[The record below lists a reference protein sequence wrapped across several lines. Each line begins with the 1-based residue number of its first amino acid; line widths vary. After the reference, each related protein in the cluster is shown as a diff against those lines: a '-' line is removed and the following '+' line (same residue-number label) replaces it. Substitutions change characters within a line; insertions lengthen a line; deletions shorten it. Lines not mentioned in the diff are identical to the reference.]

1 MRILFIT
8 SNNVGD
14 AVLNNGLLARLLAQ
28 SSRPKVTVVAGRASS
43 GLYQAMPG
51 LAELIVLE
59 KERCHRH
66 WFKLWAQVARERWD
80 LVADMRR
87 TALGLFLRSGK
98 RLVTPPKDMTRHRVV
113 ELGALTPDH
122 RPPAPVAWSSPED
135 NRRAAQWIA
144 TGSPVLALG
153 PTANW
158 PGKQWP
164 CARFI
169 ALARALSAKNAP
181 LEGAHF
187 AVFATASERA
197 QAAPLLDS
205 FPPEQIIDLV
215 GRTTLGEAAACLK
228 RCDYYIGNDS
238 GLMHL
243 AAACGVPTLG
253 LFGPSC
259 DVRYHPWGEKAW
271 WVRTPETLDDIIQ
284 APGYDR
290 HNGLSYMTTLCLD
303 RVQAIAEEMISDQRR
318 REYVHSSAFGSSGRP

>member
-14 AVLNNGLLARLLAQ
+14 AVLNNGLLAHLLAQ
-28 SSRPKVTVVAGRASS
+28 SSAPQVTVVAGRASA
-43 GLYQAMPG
+43 GLYQALPG
-51 LAELIVLE
+51 LSELIVLK
-59 KERCHRH
+59 KERYHSH
-66 WFKLWAQVARERWD
+66 WFKLWARVAGQRWD

-87 TALGLFLRSGK
+87 TALGFFLRAEK
-98 RLVTPPKDMTRHRVV
+98 RLLAPPKDMTRHRVV
-113 ELGALTPDH
+113 ELGDVTPDQT
-122 RPPAPVAWSSPED
+122 PPAPVAWSSAD
-135 NRRAAQWIA
+135 DDRRAAQWIP
-144 TGSPVLALG
+144 TGPPVLALG

-164 CARFI
+164 CARFV

-181 LEGAHF
+181 LAGARF

-197 QAAPLLDS
+197 QAAPLLGA

-215 GRTTLGEAAACLK
+215 GQTSLGEAAACLK

-253 LFGPSC
+253 LFGPSS

-271 WVRTPETLDDIIQ
+271 WVRTPETLNDIIH

-290 HNGLSYMTTLCLD
+290 HNGLSYMTSLRLE
-303 RVQAIAEEMISDQRR
+303 RVQDTAEKMISDPRR
-318 REYVHSSAFGSSGRP
+318 REDVQPSAFGSFGRS